1 MHQGTEWKSEKVAG
15 CIDIYRPSSLQE
27 LLSEL
32 TKVNYWLNEFPFLA
46 GFFFQK
52 YDGNNEAYLIFVA
65 QVVDNVR
72 GAIFSDMEKF
82 MFERKIVH
90 FIWTNVHFGQKIV
103 NFCVKIA
110 QFMWRKFQPQILSIE
125 NKWQIWGMQQ
135 SYKIKDYK
143 TKTAR
148 LLSMAKMCQKML
160 CLKM

>member
-1 MHQGTEWKSEKVAG
+1 M
-15 CIDIYRPSSLQE
+15 
-27 LLSEL
+27 
-32 TKVNYWLNEFPFLA
+32 A

-103 NFCVKIA
+103 NFCVKNA
-110 QFMWRKFQPQILSIE
+110 QSMWRKFQPQILSIE
-125 NKWQIWGMQQ
+125 NK
-135 SYKIKDYK
+135 
-143 TKTAR
+143 
-148 LLSMAKMCQKML
+148 
-160 CLKM
+160 